1 MDFATLLDLVGGVCV
16 RIIWR
21 VLLQGVF
28 PRISWVCLWVV
39 NLEDLWRTLL
49 RCIFWIIWWV
59 KLLLIMCLWK
69 VFIDDVFE
77 FFGCSSLLVP
87 LSIRRL
93 VLLFGYCVFFYC
105 SSLYRGNRIV
115 KFLQSG
121 SVTTSEAK
129 KKKNSQD
136 CGSALHTYIHNLLPK
151 IFYYSNCNFLQE
163 KIANSLI

>member
-21 VLLQGVF
+21 VLLQGVL

-77 FFGCSSLLVP
+77 FFCCSSLLVP
-87 LSIRRL
+87 LSIRQL

-105 SSLYRGNRIV
+105 SSLYRGNRII

-129 KKKNSQD
+129 KKT
-136 CGSALHTYIHNLLPK
+136 HK
-151 IFYYSNCNFLQE
+151 IVVRHFIPTST
-163 KIANSLI
+163 IS